1 MAKKKMS
8 ATRKWIYIIFVIEL
22 LLVFFSKGLNKKLEI
37 GFDNG
42 KFIIRNIDE
51 PFNLQE
57 HISEDFQVDK
67 YIQDKTLLTIEDI
80 KDIQKFGEILLNS
93 DNPVIAKMR
102 DKLSEKSMQIL
113 KNKDFEEHKIGP
125 LLADLF
131 KIQADENFIEPQFLN
146 FITTQTTK
154 DVKFLVNKYK
164 KSLKDTSVKL
174 DNFEHLR
181 LNRIIIESV
190 FPEDVVKHQELIPNI
205 YGSYK
210 AYDLFKK
217 IFGVGAAINAFR
229 LIRILIIVDI
239 VIFLLVFFTRK
250 VLFSR
255 PSKMQLVFEMLYE
268 LFEGFVKD
276 TLGEKNL
283 HFTPYIVT
291 LFFFI
296 WICNM
301 IGMIPI
307 PGFIEPTRN
316 LNVTLGLGI
325 FAIVVVHVTAIK
337 AKGLWH
343 HLQNYINPVKNP
355 LFLLD
360 IVGEV
365 SKVVSISF
373 RLFGNILGGAIIIL
387 VVSSLVKF
395 VMLPVGLNLFFGV
408 FVGTIQAFVF
418 TMLALTYIGV
428 ELGE

>member
-1 MAKKKMS
+1 MAKKMS
-8 ATRKWIYIIFVIEL
+8 ARRKWIYAIFIIEIAL
-22 LLVFFSKGLNKKLEI
+22 LIFSSGLNKTLKI
-37 GFDNG
+37 GFNNG
-42 KFIIRNIDE
+42 TFVFKNVAK
-51 PFNLQE
+51 PYNLQE

-67 YIQDKTLLTIEDI
+67 FVQDAAFISLENI
-80 KDIQKFGEILLNS
+80 KDIERFANKLLTS
-93 DNPVIAKMR
+93 DNIIIAKMR
-102 DKLSEKSMQIL
+102 TYLTSEAKEIL
-113 KNKDFEEHKIGP
+113 AKKEFEEHK
-125 LLADLF
+125 LAPFIVSLD
-131 KIQADENFIEPQFLN
+131 KIQSDNKFAQPEFLSFIKNENA
-146 FITTQTTK
+146 K
-154 DVKFLVNKYK
+154 DVTYLINKYN
-164 KSLKDTSVKL
+164 KSLKDTNIKL
-174 DNFEHLR
+174 DVAENRRF
-181 LNRIIIESV
+181 NRILIESV
-190 FPEDVVKHQELIPNI
+190 FPEEMLEHQDVIPEI
-205 YGSYK
+205 YGSYQI
-210 AYDLFKK
+210 YDAFKK
-217 IFGVGAAINAFR
+217 VFGVSAAINAFR

-239 VIFLLVFFTRK
+239 VILLLIFATRK
-250 VLFSR
+250 LIFSR
-255 PSKMQLVFEMLYE
+255 PSKPQLIFEMLYE

-296 WICNM
+296 WVCNM
-301 IGMIPI
+301 IGMVPI

-316 LNVTLGLGI
+316 LNVTLGLGL

-343 HLQNYINPVKNP
+343 HFQNYINPVKNP
-355 LFLLD
+355 LFVLD